1 MFHRLGAIARKAQ
14 EAQAVISAMENKDG
28 TKANEN
34 KVNGDSMKDH
44 VEAEHDDLADHD
56 IDDLLDFIEVKL
68 ESLYLQDKK
77 EQQHTD
83 NTDLETKLQSLDLQ
97 DKKKQHNASQL
108 EAKLETLNLQDK
120 EAHTAPQLELENTSL
135 KTEDNVV
142 PKKNKNK
149 NKNKNKKQ
157 KKIDARKAKEEGAQE
172 TKHEGDNLK
181 VKVESTIGETNAKG
195 PEAKEDA
202 QKIKTNVVS
211 KSQDDDG
218 GGVLLAKT
226 QERPASR
233 TKAEKKAEDEANFF
247 KQWDEYFGKRELA
260 DWQRLCRD
268 LGLPDDLPSK
278 TQCCKAMSKVHVNIR
293 QFLSVTDRP
302 AEVKVFKSVHQLAY
316 YTRKNG
322 LWMPKKDFPKGDPLG
337 KLRREINRCLY

>member
-1 MFHRLGAIARKAQ
+1 MFQRLGAIARKAQ
-14 EAQAVISAMENKDG
+14 EAQAAISAMENKDG
-28 TKANEN
+28 PKANGN
-34 KVNGDSMKDH
+34 KVNGDSRKDH
-44 VEAEHDDLADHD
+44 VGAEHNDLADHD

-68 ESLYLQDKK
+68 ESLYLQDKE
-77 EQQHTD
+77 EQQHTK
-83 NTDLETKLQSLDLQ
+83 NTDLETKLQSLNLQ
-97 DKKKQHNASQL
+97 DKEKQHNASQL
-108 EAKLETLNLQDK
+108 K
-120 EAHTAPQLELENTSL
+120 LENTNL
-135 KTEDNVV
+135 KTEDSVV
-142 PKKNKNK
+142 PKKNKN
-149 NKNKNKKQ
+149 NKKKKNKK
-157 KKIDARKAKEEGAQE
+157 KVDACKGKEEGAQE
-172 TKHEGDNLK
+172 TKNEGDNLK
-181 VKVESTIGETNAKG
+181 VEKESTIVEIKAKG

-202 QKIKTNVVS
+202 QKIKTNVAS

-218 GGVLLAKT
+218 GGGVLLAKT
-226 QERPASR
+226 EERSASR

-278 TQCCKAMSKVHVNIR
+278 TQCCKAISKVHVNIR

-337 KLRREINRCLY
+337 KLRREINGCLY